1 MFRKGIRVVDMSQ
14 SLRRSDNL
22 KFTDLLFK
30 RVSVLWD
37 NEVNNDFIVQMAKG
51 VLDIE
56 RFKNYLMQDYFYLL
70 DYLDILK
77 KLKNMCVHDSLF
89 NHLDKMIKE
98 TMHETYSVH
107 VPYMNRVGITQKE
120 IFNCKIELVIK
131 DYISYIKSVIEE
143 HTILGGVIAL
153 FQCSWGYAYVS
164 EKAWKLYGND
174 EHSVY
179 KDWFDAYST
188 GSYIDA
194 NQDWIDLI
202 NEMTR
207 FLDTDQAEI
216 LCDIFVKCA
225 QFENQFWNVL

>member
-77 KLKNMCVHDSLF
+77 KLKNMCVHECLS
-89 NHLDKMIKE
+89 NHLDKMINE

-107 VPYMNRVGITQKE
+107 VPYMNRVGITQNE

-143 HTILGGVIAL
+143 HP
-153 FQCSWGYAYVS
+153 
-164 EKAWKLYGND
+164 
-174 EHSVY
+174 
-179 KDWFDAYST
+179 
-188 GSYIDA
+188 
-194 NQDWIDLI
+194 
-202 NEMTR
+202 
-207 FLDTDQAEI
+207 
-216 LCDIFVKCA
+216 
-225 QFENQFWNVL
+225 